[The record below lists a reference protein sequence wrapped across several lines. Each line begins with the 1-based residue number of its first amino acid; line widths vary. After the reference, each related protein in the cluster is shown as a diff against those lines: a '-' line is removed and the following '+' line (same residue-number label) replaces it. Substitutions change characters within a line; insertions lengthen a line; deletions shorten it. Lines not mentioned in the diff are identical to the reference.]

1 MFNMLNGMC
10 KLSRQLSGRRGRY
23 QLRRKKND
31 ERTDPKIVDTSSPKR
46 IYLRAPNA
54 TIVVLG
60 EPNRP
65 RSTPSSWPL
74 TRPFSSGLRGAFSQK
89 GVDGTT
95 PLILSALRGCL
106 RYATAL
112 SINACLLLIPGS
124 LAKSTIASALFCCEH
139 ASAFARS
146 ALIPFMPASTT
157 QGSLFGSRGPPLA
170 MHRSCQLWATWPRS
184 V

>member
-1 MFNMLNGMC
+1 MYRLP
-10 KLSRQLSGRRGRY
+10 RQPFGLRGRY
-23 QLRRKKND
+23 QLRRKKKD
-31 ERTDPKIVDTSSPKR
+31 QRPDPLQQKELFNSP
-46 IYLRAPNA
+46 APKA

-60 EPNRP
+60 DPNRP
-65 RSTPSSWPL
+65 GSTPLSWPL

-95 PLILSALRGCL
+95 PLMFSALRGCL

-124 LAKSTIASALFCCEH
+124 LAKSTIASALSCCAH
-139 ASAFARS
+139 ASAPARS
-146 ALIPFMPASTT
+146 ALIPFIPASTT

-170 MHRSCQLWATWPRS
+170 SHRFCQLWATCPRS